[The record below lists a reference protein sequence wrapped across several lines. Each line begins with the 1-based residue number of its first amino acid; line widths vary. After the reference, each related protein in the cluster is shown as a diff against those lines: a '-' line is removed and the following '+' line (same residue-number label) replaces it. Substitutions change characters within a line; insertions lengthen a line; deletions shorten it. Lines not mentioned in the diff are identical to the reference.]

1 MSQQPKLTNYV
12 SDVDQ
17 FLEQFNHEHPS
28 LSQSQQKEQLKYQR
42 IYQLRDS
49 TDRKTAETTTLW
61 EGF

>member
-1 MSQQPKLTNYV
+1 MSQQPKLINYV

-17 FLEQFNHEHPS
+17 FLQQFDRKHPS
-28 LSQSQQKEQLKYQR
+28 LSQSQQKEQLKYRR

-49 TDRKTAETTTLW
+49 ADRDTETTTLW